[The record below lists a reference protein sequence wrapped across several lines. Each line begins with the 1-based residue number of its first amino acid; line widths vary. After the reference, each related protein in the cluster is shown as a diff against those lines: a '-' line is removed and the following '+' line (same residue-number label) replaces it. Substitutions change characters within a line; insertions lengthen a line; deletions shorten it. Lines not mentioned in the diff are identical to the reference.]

1 MLETVINEVRLVW
14 RLIRDRR
21 VPLWTKAIPLI
32 AAAYIVSPV
41 DFIPDIIPVLGQLDD
56 ITVLLAGLR
65 AFRQI
70 VPVEI
75 LEEHLEQLHL
85 GGMNPD
91 VIEVHDYT
99 VKHKRGDSA

>member
-1 MLETVINEVRLVW
+1 MIETVISEVRLVW

-75 LEEHLEQLHL
+75 LEEHLTQIQPNS
-85 GGMNPD
+85 MNPD
-91 VIEVHDYT
+91 IIDVQDYT
-99 VKHKRGDSA
+99 VKNKR

>member
-1 MLETVINEVRLVW
+1 MIETVISEVRLVW

-75 LEEHLEQLHL
+75 LEEHLTQIQPTSV
-85 GGMNPD
+85 NPD
-91 VIEVHDYT
+91 IIDVQDYT
-99 VKHKRGDSA
+99 VKNKR